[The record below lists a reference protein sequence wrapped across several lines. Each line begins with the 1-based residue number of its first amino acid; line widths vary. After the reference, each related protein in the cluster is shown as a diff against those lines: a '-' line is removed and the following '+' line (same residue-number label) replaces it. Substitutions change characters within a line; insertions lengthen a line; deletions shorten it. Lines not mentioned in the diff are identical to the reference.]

1 MASVRLWFLL
11 NLGRC
16 AAEVLADELLTWT
29 TGRGALGAE
38 TLLAMLTLPVPMAM
52 LGVACG
58 TVVDAVVTD
67 VAIAVADDAV
77 AAPTGYIPVLCV
89 VSSSPVLDDI
99 VDVPVVPEL
108 GEGCLKPETT
118 EALLP
123 RGSMRNLGGGIAKK
137 RRNAPSAARFRTRNS
152 KRKSFYERDRGTG
165 REEIARGNACL
176 LLSIVV
182 MDFNSRM

>member
-38 TLLAMLTLPVPMAM
+38 TLLAMLTLPVPTAT

-58 TVVDAVVTD
+58 MVVDAVVTD
-67 VAIAVADDAV
+67 VAIAVVDDAV
-77 AAPTGYIPVLCV
+77 ATPTGYIPVFCV

-108 GEGCLKPETT
+108 GEGCLKPETR

-123 RGSMRNLGGGIAKK
+123 RDSMWNLRGEVAKK
-137 RRNAPSAARFRTRNS
+137 GRNVPSASRFRT
-152 KRKSFYERDRGTG
+152 
-165 REEIARGNACL
+165 
-176 LLSIVV
+176 
-182 MDFNSRM
+182 

>member
-1 MASVRLWFLL
+1 MFILNEGKSPHYHFIVAFIFTRKASSPTHFRMASVRLWFLL

-38 TLLAMLTLPVPMAM
+38 TLLAMLTLPVPTAM

-67 VAIAVADDAV
+67 VAIAVVDDAV
-77 AAPTGYIPVLCV
+77 ATPTGYIPVLCV
-89 VSSSPVLDDI
+89 VSSSPALDDI

-108 GEGCLKPETT
+108 GEGCLKPEMT
-118 EALLP
+118 EVLLP
-123 RGSMRNLGGGIAKK
+123 RGSMRNLRGGITKK
-137 RRNAPSAARFRTRNS
+137 GSARFRT
-152 KRKSFYERDRGTG
+152 
-165 REEIARGNACL
+165 
-176 LLSIVV
+176 
-182 MDFNSRM
+182 